1 MKDATL
7 EKVLGEFSRKTMRS
21 HIRDVA
27 GDNQI
32 DIITLGEQAQIATLG
47 IFASEVVFNEHRQTF
62 L

>member
-1 MKDATL
+1 
-7 EKVLGEFSRKTMRS
+7 MRS

-32 DIITLGEQAQIATLG
+32 DNLTLGEQAQIARLG
-47 IFASEVVFNEHRQTF
+47 IFASEVVFNEHRQNF